1 MASLKEVIEKAKNLV
16 VQSERSDA
24 WRKRCKS
31 SNLGL
36 HEKVKRQKQTELKTD
51 SPDLKSIDTKIDS
64 FEIATKLRQQVSKW
78 QKTQSDTYLRELKE
92 HEHFE
97 IKVQSAQTG
106 TCDTSF
112 ICLICNK
119 SIPMSTRQT
128 SGSYVLSNWT
138 RHVKTCRPQGK
149 GSQITMNKFVSTSK
163 QQKPVLCN
171 QMTSV
176 TQTQHTP
183 KLEKNMDAL
192 DSKSIK

>member
-1 MASLKEVIEKAKNLV
+1 MCIYRFIRSEWAIQTEKSLKIPPGHMASLKEVIEKAKNLV

-97 IKVQSAQTG
+97 IKVQSFHEG
-106 TCDTSF
+106 TFATFSN
-112 ICLICNK
+112 NK
-119 SIPMSTRQT
+119 ETKNNT
-128 SGSYVLSNWT
+128 KSY
-138 RHVKTCRPQGK
+138 
-149 GSQITMNKFVSTSK
+149 
-163 QQKPVLCN
+163 
-171 QMTSV
+171 
-176 TQTQHTP
+176 
-183 KLEKNMDAL
+183 
-192 DSKSIK
+192 